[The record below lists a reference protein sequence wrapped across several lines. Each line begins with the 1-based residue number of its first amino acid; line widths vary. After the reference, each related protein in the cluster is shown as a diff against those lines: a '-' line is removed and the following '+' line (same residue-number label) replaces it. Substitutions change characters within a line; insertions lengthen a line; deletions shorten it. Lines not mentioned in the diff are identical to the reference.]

1 MSPKKTMKWIFAAI
15 LIGLVSAGGLMVWAS
30 PPDATGEVGI
40 APAGP
45 AGHGPGRGAAPVA
58 VPAPVPRPPDQ
69 QIDIGAKLIGTAVLE
84 RGPSIAVLQLATGTR
99 YVREGDEIVSGLR
112 LVKVSRDRIKVERAG
127 VHQEIRQGSNAE
139 PQYQAHS
146 GPMRGEPAQ
155 GDVDRLWETQ
165 GRTGRSLFYSHY
177 RKPQNQ

>member
-1 MSPKKTMKWIFAAI
+1 MA
-15 LIGLVSAGGLMVWAS
+15 WAS
-30 PPDATGEVGI
+30 PPDATHEAGI
-40 APAGP
+40 AP

-112 LVKVSRDRIKVERAG
+112 LVKVRRDRIEVERAG
-127 VHQEIRQGSNAE
+127 AHQEIRQGSNAE

-146 GPMRGEPAQ
+146 GPMRGEAVQ